1 MPCCAKRTSNQKMA
15 NESDKKTRKIHTTTD
30 MESVLEDQR
39 MLDVKSMINVITLSL
54 CALPFLK
61 SSPMGIDDIEDKLEK
76 RKYKNTRQVFRD
88 LTEVFKERND
98 KTFEIAIEIDNK
110 ERRRHRITVTKEDME
125 KLGIEM
131 TKRLTTLADIF
142 SVEDQLRENPLAGKI
157 LTSLRTRFPNV
168 TEEKLKT
175 EACKISTCNEE
186 EWKQIVATI
195 HQENE
200 NNKPGAVYKKFR
212 FFPSQRIDVEAE
224 HQHIA
229 GFQFYKM
236 LAKWTQ
242 PGAVIPVP
250 LRKVERA
257 NMKFFDNYHSFF

>member
-1 MPCCAKRTSNQKMA
+1 
-15 NESDKKTRKIHTTTD
+15 
-30 MESVLEDQR
+30 

-131 TKRLTTLADIF
+131 TKRLTTLADTF

-200 NNKPGAVYKKFR
+200 NNKPGAVFKKFR

-257 NMKFFDNYHSFF
+257 NMNIL